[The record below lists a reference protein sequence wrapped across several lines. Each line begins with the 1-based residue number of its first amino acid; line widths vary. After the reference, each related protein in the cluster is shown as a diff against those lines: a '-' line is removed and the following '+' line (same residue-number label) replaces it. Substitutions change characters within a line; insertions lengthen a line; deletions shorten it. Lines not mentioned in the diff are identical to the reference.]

1 MHCNPDYLLRIFIGK
16 NRLGEL
22 LMKLRTELRNTITTT
37 SHTSSVTQLT
47 LKRSSSL
54 SRLTTPS
61 FPTITDDKIIYEVND
76 ATNFLANCYPSSFK
90 LEGKD
95 WPTVLHYFVAK
106 KFDLRRLHVTKIQS
120 MKDCQEVHLYSR
132 NSKFQF
138 VSYIITSH
146 SKYQT

>member
-1 MHCNPDYLLRIFIGK
+1 
-16 NRLGEL
+16 
-22 LMKLRTELRNTITTT
+22 MKLRTELRNTITTT

-61 FPTITDDKIIYEVND
+61 FPTITDDEIIYEVND
-76 ATNFLANCYPSSFK
+76 ATHFLANCYPASFK

-106 KFDLRRLHVTKIQS
+106 KFDLRRHHVSKIQS

-132 NSKFQF
+132 NLRFQS
-138 VSYIITSH
+138 VSYIVASH